1 MFNVE
6 NFKKLNN
13 PRISNSSSFHS
24 GVNAGSG
31 YEYIDR
37 LLLHPVKDG
46 RHRLLWLVIAPYA
59 ANVLKLEQS
68 AAVAMVEEYFK
79 MCEELEPTDVSGS
92 VSYYVERSYNEELMP
107 PHLSTIEATD
117 PDLFAVITSALG
129 KISDA
134 IGDEE

>member
-1 MFNVE
+1 
-6 NFKKLNN
+6 
-13 PRISNSSSFHS
+13 
-24 GVNAGSG
+24 
-31 YEYIDR
+31 
-37 LLLHPVKDG
+37 
-46 RHRLLWLVIAPYA
+46 
-59 ANVLKLEQS
+59 
-68 AAVAMVEEYFK
+68 MVEEYFK